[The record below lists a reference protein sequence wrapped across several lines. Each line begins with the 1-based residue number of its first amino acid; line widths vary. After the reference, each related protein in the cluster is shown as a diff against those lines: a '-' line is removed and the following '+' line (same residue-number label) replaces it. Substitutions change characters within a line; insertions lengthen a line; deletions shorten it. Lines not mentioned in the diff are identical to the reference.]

1 MYPRSGVLHLL
12 SYRVSNSESSSFG
25 TRTTLRATIAM
36 AKIHRVSVSPPL
48 INSSCAW
55 ASELHELE
63 DLYKSAYTGAVTT
76 RTATL
81 LGFAEDSTHTVGAT
95 PT

>member
-1 MYPRSGVLHLL
+1 MV
-12 SYRVSNSESSSFG
+12 N
-25 TRTTLRATIAM
+25 
-36 AKIHRVSVSPPL
+36 IHRISVSPPL

-63 DLYKSAYTGAVTT
+63 ELYKSAYTGAVTT

-81 LGFAEDSTHTVGAT
+81 LGFAEDATHTVSAT
-95 PT
+95 VT

>member
-1 MYPRSGVLHLL
+1 MRVIYADDILNLKRYAGQQRHPLLLVHEQRSIVM
-12 SYRVSNSESSSFG
+12 V
-25 TRTTLRATIAM
+25 
-36 AKIHRVSVSPPL
+36 KIHRISVSPPL

-63 DLYKSAYTGAVTT
+63 DLYNSAYTGAVTT

-95 PT
+95 PM